1 MLGGGL
7 ILTIGKEVTASM
19 SIRPCA
25 LRSEAFCTLKEAYDQ
40 RDAQALKWRK
50 QGKKVIGKLGFDVPD
65 ELLLAA
71 GMFPVQ
77 VCADVGKPLA
87 EANKYLENAFES
99 VVRAQFEKLVDGTY
113 GELLDGLAISN
124 SNDTIIRIFYY
135 LREIH
140 RVEPEKNVPPVTF
153 IDWTFTR
160 SRLWQNRCEFVIE
173 LFKQQVEQWAG
184 RTVSD
189 DEIRAAG
196 KLMNENRAALRAMA
210 ALRHGEEVRING
222 SEALTIIGAGLF
234 MDKEEH
240 TELVRRV
247 VEDAKAWAP
256 VTGKRVFY
264 SGANHEDTALYE
276 KLEELGL
283 VVVGEDT
290 DWGDRSYERDMDL
303 SCPVIRGIVD
313 RYFLRTPTVEKSRV
327 AQSVEILSGQ
337 VEATGAQ
344 GVIFYTNAYA
354 EVATFNMPEQR
365 KMLEGRG
372 IKHMTFS
379 RMTYPLRKNEGLDEK
394 LAEFAAE
401 MKGGE

>member
-1 MLGGGL
+1 
-7 ILTIGKEVTASM
+7 M

-25 LRSEAFCTLKEAYDQ
+25 LESEAFL
-40 RDAQALKWRK
+40 ALKDVYDHREAPAAQWRAK
-50 QGKKVIGKLGFDVPD
+50 GRKVIGKLGFDVPD
-65 ELLLAA
+65 ELVIAA
-71 GMFPVQ
+71 GMLPVQ
-77 VCADVGKPLA
+77 ICAAPDRELA
-87 EANKYLENAFES
+87 EAGKYLENAFDP
-99 VVRAQFEKLVDGTY
+99 VVRAQFERLVDGTY
-113 GELLDGLAISN
+113 GDLLDALAISN

-140 RVEPEKNVPPVTF
+140 RVEPEKNVPPVAF

-160 SRLWQNRCEFVIE
+160 SRIWQERCEFVLN
-173 LFKQQVEQWAG
+173 LFRQQVEQWAG

-189 DEIRAAG
+189 EEIRAAG
-196 KLMNENRAALRAMA
+196 RLMNENRAALRAMA
-210 ALRHGEEVRING
+210 ALRRGEEVRVNG

-234 MDKEEH
+234 MEKAEH
-240 TELVRRV
+240 TALVKQV
-247 VEDAKAWAP
+247 TEDAKNWDV

-264 SGANHEDTALYE
+264 SGANQEDTGLYQ

-290 DWGDRSYERDMDL
+290 DWGDRSYERDFDL
-303 SCPVIRGIVD
+303 TYPALRAVVD

-327 AQSVEILSGQ
+327 AQSVEILSRQ
-337 VEATGAQ
+337 VESTGAE

-372 IKHMTFS
+372 IKHVTLS
-379 RMTYPLRKNEGLDEK
+379 RMTYPIRNNEGLDET
-394 LAEFAAE
+394 LAAFAAD
-401 MKGGE
+401 MRGGE

>member
-1 MLGGGL
+1 
-7 ILTIGKEVTASM
+7 M

-25 LRSEAFCTLKEAYDQ
+25 LKSQAFCALKEAYDH
-40 RDAQALKWRK
+40 RDAQALKWRE

-71 GMFPVQ
+71 GLFPVQ
-77 VCADVGKPLA
+77 ICADAERPLA
-87 EANKYLENAFES
+87 EADKYLENAFEP

-113 GELLDGLAISN
+113 GDLLHALAISN

-135 LREIH
+135 LRELH
-140 RVEPEKNVPPVTF
+140 RVEPEKNVPPVAF

-160 SRLWQNRCEFVIE
+160 SRLWQERCEATIE
-173 LFKQQVEQWAG
+173 LFRQQVEQWAG
-184 RTVSD
+184 RAVSD
-189 DEIRAAG
+189 EEIRAAG
-196 KLMNENRAALRAMA
+196 KRMNENRSALRAMA
-210 ALRHGEEVRING
+210 ALRHGEGARING

-234 MDKEEH
+234 MDKAEH
-240 TELVRRV
+240 TELVRQVTR
-247 VEDAKAWAP
+247 DAGQWDV

-264 SGANHEDTALYE
+264 SGANQEDTALYE

-290 DWGDRSYERDMDL
+290 DWGDRSYERDFDL
-303 SCPVIRGIVD
+303 TYPVIRAIVD
-313 RYFLRTPTVEKSRV
+313 RYYLRTPTVEKSRV
-327 AQSVEILSGQ
+327 AQSVDILAGQ
-337 VEATGAQ
+337 VESTGAQ

-365 KMLEGRG
+365 KMLESRG
-372 IKHMTFS
+372 VKHTTFS
-379 RMTYPLRKNEGLDEK
+379 RMTYPLQKNEGLDEK
-394 LAEFAAE
+394 LAEFAAQ